1 MRDDFN
7 QPTRKS
13 QLLVGDETTTASEQS
28 SVIMSDS
35 DIESNLGHEQAKQVR
50 DRKITWVF
58 VMLFVTMAVA
68 RTDQGIVPA
77 LATTL
82 KKVFGF
88 NNAQIGQLGS
98 SVYIGAVFGKSPDS
112 FKLFR

>member
-1 MRDDFN
+1 M
-7 QPTRKS
+7 
-13 QLLVGDETTTASEQS
+13 LLVGDDTTTASEQS

-35 DIESNLGHEQAKQVR
+35 DIESTLSHERAKEVR

-58 VMLFVTMAVA
+58 VMLFLTMAVA

-82 KKVFGF
+82 KEVFGF
-88 NNAQIGQLGS
+88 SNSQIGTLGS
-98 SVYIGAVFGKSPDS
+98 CVYIGAVFGKN
-112 FKLFR
+112 F